1 MRRSAATAH
10 TQILGSTTL
19 PLVREGIPF
28 GAVTSRNGP
37 HIQLKPAMIGKID
50 TRSLKMK
57 CDELKKEET
66 KTEET
71 KTEETKKQ
79 EKKRALFQH
88 VSARYVGARPAL

>member
-1 MRRSAATAH
+1 MRRNAATAP
-10 TQILGSTTL
+10 TQILGSTML

-50 TRSLKMK
+50 TRSIKMK
-57 CDELKKEET
+57 CDELKK
-66 KTEET
+66 EET

-88 VSARYVGARPAL
+88 VSARYVGARAAL

>member
-1 MRRSAATAH
+1 MRRNAATAP
-10 TQILGSTTL
+10 TQISDSTTL

-37 HIQLKPAMIGKID
+37 PIQRKPAMIGKID
-50 TRSLKMK
+50 TRSIKMK

-66 KTEET
+66 K
-71 KTEETKKQ
+71 KP

-88 VSARYVGARPAL
+88 VSARYVGARPSL

>member
-1 MRRSAATAH
+1 MRRSAATAP
-10 TQILGSTTL
+10 TQISDSTTL
-19 PLVREGIPF
+19 PWVREGIRF

-37 HIQLKPAMIGKID
+37 HIQLKPATIGKIG

-57 CDELKKEET
+57 CDEPKK
-66 KTEET
+66 EET

-88 VSARYVGARPAL
+88 VSARYVGARPSL

>member
-1 MRRSAATAH
+1 MKRSAATAH
-10 TQILGSTTL
+10 TLISDSTTL

-50 TRSLKMK
+50 TRSIKMK
-57 CDELKKEET
+57 CDELKK
-66 KTEET
+66 EET

-88 VSARYVGARPAL
+88 VSARYVGARAAL